1 LAAWL
6 STKWLAARRG
16 TKRLA
21 AWLSTK
27 RLAAWLRLTGKCLV
41 TALSEC
47 LVTRLG
53 KCLIG
58 LERIVAILGSPQSV
72 GDFFHILFSQRTHR
86 VFPDNLDC

>member
-1 LAAWL
+1 LAARRGTKWLAAWL

-16 TKRLA
+16 
-21 AWLSTK
+21 TK